1 MVALSVS
8 KSSEIEVVS
17 LSLPFLFDRIVAGLH
32 KNGTVSLMR
41 VNCVAGACQ
50 ARARATSVFG
60 DMLILVSVRSL
71 SSLTNFSTGFGER
84 QLKKG
89 MI

>member
-8 KSSEIEVVS
+8 ESSEIEVVS

-41 VNCVAGACQ
+41 VKCVASTRQGN
-50 ARARATSVFG
+50 
-60 DMLILVSVRSL
+60 VSI
-71 SSLTNFSTGFGER
+71 
-84 QLKKG
+84 Q
-89 MI
+89 

>member
-1 MVALSVS
+1 MVALSVL

-41 VNCVAGACQ
+41 VKCVSSACQ
-50 ARARATSVFG
+50 ARARATSVSSDVISG
-60 DMLILVSVRSL
+60 DVSDDVSWFL
-71 SSLTNFSTGFGER
+71 S
-84 QLKKG
+84 
-89 MI
+89 